1 MALQQPGTTRVGGGA
16 SARLAA
22 IVAALSLAAVAGVAI
37 IGRAPV
43 DPTASPSPRAAVAAT
58 PRASAT
64 PIPLATPSPTPGRT
78 TAVPTPRQQ
87 PRPRPGAFTDLAV
100 VVSLGRLSQVTFLQ
114 EDHKGALHATSRLAT
129 SRPAPGG
136 TLGLVELSEGG
147 DVLEWRDIASFRL
160 PLDPQVPP
168 SPESALVLERH
179 VAAHAELEAA
189 PLLVRSG
196 YSLRVYAEG
205 RRAGIVLHI
214 TIEPGAQDG
223 FGRRRQPIRQLGDDG
238 LIGHPGSPGPPE
250 PIR

>member
-1 MALQQPGTTRVGGGA
+1 M
-16 SARLAA
+16 
-22 IVAALSLAAVAGVAI
+22 
-37 IGRAPV
+37 
-43 DPTASPSPRAAVAAT
+43 
-58 PRASAT
+58 
-64 PIPLATPSPTPGRT
+64 
-78 TAVPTPRQQ
+78 
-87 PRPRPGAFTDLAV
+87 
-100 VVSLGRLSQVTFLQ
+100 SLGRLSQVTFLQ

-136 TLGLVELSEGG
+136 TLGLVELREGG

-196 YSLRVYAEG
+196 YSLSVYAEG

-223 FGRRRQPIRQLGDDG
+223 LGRRRQPIRQLGDDG
-238 LIGHPGSPGPPE
+238 LIGHPGSPGPPG